1 MAELVLASASPR
13 RKELLQ
19 LIQKAFIVAPADVDE
34 RLKPK
39 ISLLE
44 NVRKLSEKKALA
56 SKAQFPNAYCIGSD
70 TLVTINGQALGKP
83 KDEAEAIKMLARLS
97 GNRHVVLTGL
107 AVVAPDGSI
116 ESIVTETSVYF
127 RVLTRDE
134 IMRYVAT
141 GEPMDKA
148 GAYGIQGYGALLV
161 DHIDGDYYSVMGLP
175 VAKLYE
181 MLRDMGALISDDRE
195 GRECSCVEDD

>member
-1 MAELVLASASPR
+1 MSEIVLASASPR

-19 LIQKAFIVAPADVDE
+19 LIRKAFIVAPADVDE
-34 RLKPK
+34 RLEPK
-39 ISLLE
+39 KSLQE
-44 NVRKLSEKKALA
+44 NVRALSEKKALA
-56 SKAQFPNAYCIGSD
+56 SKLQFPNAYCIGSD

-83 KDEAEAIKMLARLS
+83 KDDTEAIKMLTRLS

-107 AVVAPDGSI
+107 AVVTPDGLVHSM
-116 ESIVTETSVYF
+116 VAETSVYF
-127 RVLTRDE
+127 RTLTHNE

-148 GAYGIQGYGALLV
+148 GAYGIQGYGALFI
-161 DHIDGDYYSVMGLP
+161 DHIDGDFYSVMGLP

-181 MLRDMGALISDDRE
+181 MLRDMGALISDDQE
-195 GRECSCVEDD
+195 GRDSSCVEDG